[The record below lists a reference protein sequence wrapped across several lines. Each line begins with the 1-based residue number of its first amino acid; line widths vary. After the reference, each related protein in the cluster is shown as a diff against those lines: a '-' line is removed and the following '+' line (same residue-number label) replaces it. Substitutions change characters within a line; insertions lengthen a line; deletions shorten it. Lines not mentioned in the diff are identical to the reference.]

1 MDNPRV
7 PYTKVNEHQLRK
19 ERLKSMKKNNVSETI
34 TGYIF
39 IGPLAIGLL
48 VLTLIPI
55 IISIVLSFTSWSL
68 VQGLHGIQ
76 FVGLKNFVQLFQ
88 DPVFLKSLSNN
99 FIFILVVPVT
109 MISALLLAVT
119 INKNVYWKD
128 LFKVVYFMPYISSIV
143 AVAIVCQVLFHPEYG
158 PINET
163 LKAIGIANPPK
174 WLADPQFSLL
184 TIMGITV
191 WTGVGYNL
199 IIYLAG
205 LQSIP
210 KDLYEAADI
219 DGANSIVKFF
229 KITLPLLS
237 PTTFF
242 LLVTGIIGS
251 FKVFDIIV
259 VLTGGGPSDSS
270 SMMVF
275 YLYQQAFINLKTGY
289 ASAVSVVLLVCVLII
304 TLIQFF
310 AQKKWVNY

>member
-1 MDNPRV
+1 
-7 PYTKVNEHQLRK
+7 
-19 ERLKSMKKNNVSETI
+19 MKKSKVVENV
-34 TGYIF
+34 TGYLF
-39 IGPLAIGLL
+39 IAPLAIGLV
-48 VLTLIPI
+48 VLTLVPI
-55 IISIVLSFTSWSL
+55 IISFLLSFTSWSL
-68 VQGLHGIQ
+68 VQGMKGIT
-76 FVGLKNFVQLFQ
+76 FVGMKNYTMLFH
-88 DPVFLKSLSNN
+88 DPVFIKSLTNN
-99 FIFILVVPVT
+99 FIFILVVPIT
-109 MISALLLAVT
+109 MILAITLAVT

-163 LKAIGIANPPK
+163 LKSIGITDPPK
-174 WLADPQFSLL
+174 WLADPHFALP
-184 TIMGITV
+184 TMMAITV
-191 WTGVGYNL
+191 WTGLGYNL

-210 KDLYEAADI
+210 KDLFEAADI
-219 DGANSIVKFF
+219 DGATPLVKFF
-229 KITLPLLS
+229 RITLPMLS

-259 VLTGGGPSDSS
+259 VLTGGGPSDST

-275 YLYQQAFINLKTGY
+275 YLYQQAFVNLKTGY
-289 ASAVSVVLLVCVLII
+289 ASSVSVVLLLCVLVI
-304 TLIQFF
+304 TVIQFF

>member
-1 MDNPRV
+1 
-7 PYTKVNEHQLRK
+7 
-19 ERLKSMKKNNVSETI
+19 MKKNNVIETI
-34 TGYIF
+34 TGYMF
-39 IGPLAIGLL
+39 IAPLAIGLL

-55 IISIVLSFTSWSL
+55 ILSLIISFTSWSL
-68 VQGLHGIQ
+68 VQGVKGIK
-76 FVGLKNFVQLFQ
+76 FIGMKNFVVLFH

-99 FIFILVVPVT
+99 FIFILVVPTT
-109 MISALLLAVT
+109 MALALLLAII

-163 LKAIGIANPPK
+163 LKTLGMANPPK

-184 TIMGITV
+184 TVMGITV
-191 WTGVGYNL
+191 WTGLGYNL

-205 LQSIP
+205 LQNIP

-219 DGANSIVKFF
+219 DGASSISKFF
-229 KITLPLLS
+229 RITLPLLS

-259 VLTGGGPSDSS
+259 VLTNGGPSDSS

-289 ASAVSVVLLVCVLII
+289 ASAISVILLLCVLVI